1 MCVWAAGRRGG
12 AVCDCAKSLCGEE
25 ARFDTAWGGC
35 FAGARVRHS
44 ERCAGDRC
52 SETRDVDR
60 GVPFVAAVV
69 RPVEAVEVDVMS
81 NAHRVRTIQSSARK
95 EDALWTQFHFGRDG
109 GRRMRG
115 LDVSACRRV
124 GMSLNLDVCSAA
136 LAASPPPPMS
146 RAEVDSDTADW
157 LSAPSW
163 SGRP

>member
-1 MCVWAAGRRGG
+1 MKRYVTTQPVALGVLGVLCTMCVWAAGRRGG

-25 ARFDTAWGGC
+25 ARFDTAWGRY

-95 EDALWTQFHFGRDG
+95 
-109 GRRMRG
+109 
-115 LDVSACRRV
+115 
-124 GMSLNLDVCSAA
+124 
-136 LAASPPPPMS
+136 
-146 RAEVDSDTADW
+146 
-157 LSAPSW
+157 
-163 SGRP
+163 